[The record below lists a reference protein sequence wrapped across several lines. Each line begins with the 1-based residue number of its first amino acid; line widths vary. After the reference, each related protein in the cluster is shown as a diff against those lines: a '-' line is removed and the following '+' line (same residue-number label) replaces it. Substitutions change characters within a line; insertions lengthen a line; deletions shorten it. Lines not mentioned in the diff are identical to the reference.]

1 MHGRPAMD
9 ADSILKAIES
19 ETKDQAQRERIEGL
33 AKRIQ
38 IAFSAERSK
47 GVEGELDKDWQRLKA
62 EFDAELRQVKKL
74 TGLY

>member
-1 MHGRPAMD
+1 MD